1 MLKHFFTS
9 RLFRKNTVNQS
20 VLKNIELN
28 INQKRPVKDEKNP
41 FEGKKNDKENN
52 QFNFISK
59 IVSHNSKYNLQEI
72 KMMVKE
78 VNHQPYCKN
87 KILQAR
93 TNIKERLKEKKMKVT
108 KNNNEK

>member
-1 MLKHFFTS
+1 
-9 RLFRKNTVNQS
+9 
-20 VLKNIELN
+20 
-28 INQKRPVKDEKNP
+28 
-41 FEGKKNDKENN
+41 
-52 QFNFISK
+52 
-59 IVSHNSKYNLQEI
+59 
-72 KMMVKE
+72 MMVKE